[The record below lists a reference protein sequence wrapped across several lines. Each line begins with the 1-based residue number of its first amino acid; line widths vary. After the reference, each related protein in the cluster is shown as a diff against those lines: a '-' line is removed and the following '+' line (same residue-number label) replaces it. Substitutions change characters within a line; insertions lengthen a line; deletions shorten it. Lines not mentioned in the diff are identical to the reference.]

1 MFISRD
7 ILTFAELLRKSIYRL
22 HNKLIIV
29 QIVSFLGGRIDGNN
43 LTSNLFTLI
52 TLLTTHKNTSD
63 ICSYKP
69 YTEKK
74 NNEKKMRKKYT
85 KTVRYVH

>member
-1 MFISRD
+1 MCHTGQTHHVSS
-7 ILTFAELLRKSIYRL
+7 LKIYRWE
-22 HNKLIIV
+22 
-29 QIVSFLGGRIDGNN
+29 DGNN

-52 TLLTTHKNTSD
+52 TPLAMSHKTTSD

-74 NNEKKMRKKYT
+74 EQKKIKKLRKINT